1 MQQLR
6 RPLRACVATLLCLGT
21 AVLATAAPPSP
32 EPSVTEVMKQ
42 AMGLLD
48 KGKFQQAAEGFQ
60 RANQL
65 AEGQCGP
72 CLLGLSRAYTGLRQH
87 EKAVDAARQATGM
100 LRSPELVSQ
109 AYNQLGLALMSRP
122 DLPGA
127 EEAFRKAVKAGGQL
141 VNASRYNLADVLW
154 RQKQYAESERL
165 AREVLVSDPNG
176 PAAQSSRIVLCQ
188 ARVDAAPQPL
198 TDVLYEKAACNPE
211 ALRLAKKRNHGLD
224 DGKDHG
230 DDKIRRPKKI
240 FGDLPSYDY
249 KSHLDGVDGVVIVES
264 VIDEDGCVQRVRLCK
279 SVHPRLDR
287 AALDAAR
294 RWVFQPATLENQ
306 PVKVYYTLTV
316 NFTIGSRPGPG

>member
-1 MQQLR
+1 MKQMQPIQRTLR
-6 RPLRACVATLLCLGT
+6 TCVTTLLCLGT
-21 AVLATAAPPSP
+21 AAVATAAPPSP
-32 EPSVTEVMKQ
+32 EPSVTEVMKE

-48 KGKFQQAAEGFQ
+48 KGKFQHAAEGFL

-65 AEGQCGP
+65 ADGQCGP

-87 EKAVDAARQATGM
+87 EKAIDAARQAAGM
-100 LRSPELVSQ
+100 LRSPDLVNQ

-127 EEAFRKAVKAGGQL
+127 EEAFRNAVKAGGQL
-141 VNASRYNLADVLW
+141 VNSSRYNLAEVLW

-165 AREVLVSDPNG
+165 AREVLASDPNG
-176 PAAQSSRIVLCQ
+176 PAAKSSRIVLCQ
-188 ARVDAAPQPL
+188 AKVDAAPPL
-198 TDVLYEKAACNPE
+198 TEALYEKAACNAE
-211 ALRLAKKRNHGLD
+211 ALRLAGKKKEDLLPAD
-224 DGKDHG
+224 SKVVS
-230 DDKIRRPKKI
+230 PEKI
-240 FGDLPSYDY
+240 FGDPPSYDY
-249 KSHLDGVDGVVIVES
+249 KSSLDGVDGVVIVES
-264 VIDEDGCVQRVRLCK
+264 VIDEDGCVQRMRLCK

-294 RWVFQPATLENQ
+294 HWVFLPATLENQ

>member
-1 MQQLR
+1 MQLIR
-6 RPLRACVATLLCLGT
+6 RTLRACVTTLLCLGT
-21 AVLATAAPPSP
+21 TALVTAAPPSP

-48 KGKFQQAAEGFQ
+48 NGKFQQAAEGFQ

-65 AEGQCGP
+65 ADGQCGP

-87 EKAVDAARQATGM
+87 EKAVDAARQAAGM
-100 LRSPELVSQ
+100 LRSPDLVSQ
-109 AYNQLGLALMSRP
+109 AYNQLGLALMSRR

-127 EEAFRKAVKAGGQL
+127 EEAFRNAVKAGGQL
-141 VNASRYNLADVLW
+141 VNSSRYNLAEVLW

-188 ARVDAAPQPL
+188 AKIDAAPPL
-198 TDVLYEKAACNPE
+198 TKVLYDKAACKAE
-211 ALRLAKKRNHGLD
+211 ALRLAEKRDQPLT
-224 DGKDHG
+224 DGKVV
-230 DDKIRRPKKI
+230 RRPEKI
-240 FGDLPSYDY
+240 FGDSPSYDD
-249 KSHLDGVDGVVIVES
+249 KSHLDGVHGVMIVQS
-264 VIDEDGCVQRVRLCK
+264 IIDEDGCVQRMRVCK
-279 SVHPRLDR
+279 SVHPRLDL
-287 AALDAAR
+287 AALDAVR

-316 NFTIGSRPGPG
+316 NFTRTRIN